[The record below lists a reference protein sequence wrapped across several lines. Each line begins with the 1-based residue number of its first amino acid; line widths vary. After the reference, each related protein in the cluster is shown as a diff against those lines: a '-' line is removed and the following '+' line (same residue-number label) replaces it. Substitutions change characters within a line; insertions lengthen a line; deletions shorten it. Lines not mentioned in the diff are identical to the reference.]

1 MNDLKVFQQTS
12 DKSYDRHTYDLVL
25 TNGKIIKFNYYDD
38 VKKYWFENSQ
48 IPDYLSH
55 ILVKD
60 KKVNKGFK

>member
-1 MNDLKVFQQTS
+1 MNDLKVFEQTS
-12 DKSYDRHTYDLVL
+12 NKLYDRHTYDLVL

-38 VKKYWFENSQ
+38 MRQYWFENSQ

-55 ILVKD
+55 VVIKD